1 MTPGRRSRS
10 GCGTITTRPTP
21 SWQFSGARSTS
32 TPWTRGLRRRSSSC
46 RSGSAS
52 ACRRTRGSDQIR
64 VIAPSGLISV
74 IWQEIEG
81 SFAVGGAGVGVEANG
96 VEAGMAEHVGD
107 GDQVG
112 AAADEGGGEGAA
124 ADVGGDVLFVEVGV
138 GGDGRMMSLAPRTD
152 SRCPQ
157 RFSSSAGLLTGAD
170 WS

>member
-1 MTPGRRSRS
+1 
-10 GCGTITTRPTP
+10 
-21 SWQFSGARSTS
+21 
-32 TPWTRGLRRRSSSC
+32 
-46 RSGSAS
+46 
-52 ACRRTRGSDQIR
+52 
-64 VIAPSGLISV
+64 
-74 IWQEIEG
+74 
-81 SFAVGGAGVGVEANG
+81 
-96 VEAGMAEHVGD
+96 MAEHVGD

-170 WS
+170 WSSDASTCWPWLFGSFER